1 MLNDWTGIY
10 TSTYDQ
16 NGRLSGVV
24 NPAGLAITYSYDAAS
39 RRAEMDQPT
48 GIFTYVH
55 DPAGRISILTNP
67 EGQTTSWSYDAASQ
81 VKAIFLANST
91 QASYTYDNASQTLL
105 LANLTTGG
113 STLSSFNYKYDGAGN
128 RLRVLEVDGSLVT
141 WTYDPTYQLT
151 NESRSGANSYN
162 ITYSYDP
169 VGNQTLMSSSGT
181 PTTYTYNA
189 ASQMA
194 TSQTSAGLT
203 TSTYDGSGNLLTS
216 LAPGESANH
225 EYLGWREQADPGRI
239 SIGDRG
245 CFYLPWRRSEGS
257 KRGFH
262 WNNELT
268 LGRRKHIAGNQQR
281 QCHPGC
287 VYAGT
292 HGLRQPY
299 LAIAERGGLLLSF
312 RRSRFSKGTGEY
324 RRVSD

>member
-1 MLNDWTGIY
+1 M
-10 TSTYDQ
+10 
-16 NGRLSGVV
+16 V

-39 RRAEMDQPT
+39 RGAEMDQPT

-113 STLSSFNYKYDGAGN
+113 STLSSFNYKYNGAGN

-203 TSTYDGSGNLLTS
+203 TSTYDGSGN
-216 LAPGESANH
+216 
-225 EYLGWREQADPGRI
+225 I
-239 SIGDRG
+239 
-245 CFYLPWRRSEGS
+245 C
-257 KRGFH
+257 
-262 WNNELT
+262 
-268 LGRRKHIAGNQQR
+268 
-281 QCHPGC
+281 
-287 VYAGT
+287 
-292 HGLRQPY
+292 
-299 LAIAERGGLLLSF
+299 
-312 RRSRFSKGTGEY
+312 
-324 RRVSD
+324 